1 MDKKNRTQYE
11 ARAKIAKAMAH
22 PSRLLILDL
31 LQARE
36 MCVGDLATEVE
47 ADQSTVSKHLSILKN
62 AGLVAARKEGSSH
75 YYRVACG
82 CLGGFFSC
90 IESILQSDLEERQSM
105 LK

>member
-1 MDKKNRTQYE
+1 MNKKSRKQYE

-31 LQARE
+31 LQAQE
-36 MCVGDLATEVE
+36 MCVGDLTTEVQ
-47 ADQSTVSKHLSILKN
+47 ADQSTVSKHLSILKD
-62 AGLVAARKEGSSH
+62 AGLVAVRKEGSTH
-75 YYRVACG
+75 YYRVSCG

-90 IESILQSDLEERQSM
+90 IESILQSDLEERQSI